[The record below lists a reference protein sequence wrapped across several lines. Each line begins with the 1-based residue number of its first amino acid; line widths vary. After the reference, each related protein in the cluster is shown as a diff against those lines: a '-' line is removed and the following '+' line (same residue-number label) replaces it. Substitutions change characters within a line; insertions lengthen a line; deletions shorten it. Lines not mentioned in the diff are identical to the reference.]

1 MSNEKK
7 LGSNEKKISEMQH
20 TQQNNPST
28 VKRDSKLPTYT
39 TETQGMQSGYY
50 PEMSKSLSKS
60 FSNRGAGE
68 QVEYLLE
75 AEPEEFDMS
84 EMDESA
90 MNSSF
95 RGNSRG
101 EDSVANRPGDRTS
114 KNKNL
119 HIF

>member
-1 MSNEKK
+1 MKN
-7 LGSNEKKISEMQH
+7 
-20 TQQNNPST
+20 
-28 VKRDSKLPTYT
+28 SKQPTFT
-39 TETQGMQSGYY
+39 TETQGMQSGFY
-50 PEMSKSLSKS
+50 PEM
-60 FSNRGAGE
+60 SNRGAGE

-101 EDSVANRPGDRTS
+101 EDSVANRPGDKTS

-119 HIF
+119 HIFQNISSENVPGG